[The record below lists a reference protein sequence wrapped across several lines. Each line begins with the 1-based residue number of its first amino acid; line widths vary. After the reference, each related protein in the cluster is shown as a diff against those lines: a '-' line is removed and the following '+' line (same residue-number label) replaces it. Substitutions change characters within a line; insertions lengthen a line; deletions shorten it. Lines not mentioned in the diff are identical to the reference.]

1 LLLISQDGG
10 RCWEMWFVGE
20 SEVVA
25 LRWLFQRES
34 ENHRGLLAGLAVSGS
49 FLQQF
54 LNFLNPE
61 SLVVSAFLHFL
72 FGDDFFHFKL
82 LERDLGISFFH
93 RFEFLLH
100 CHFVGTTFPVTNF
113 SRILKLSLISV
124 VFPEDACQFTY

>member
-1 LLLISQDGG
+1 MVFQDILLLISQDGG
-10 RCWEMWFVGE
+10 RCWERWFVGG
-20 SEVVA
+20 SDVVA

-34 ENHRGLLAGLAVSGS
+34 ENPRGLLAGLAVSGS

-82 LERDLGISFFH
+82 LERDLGISFPIVSNF
-93 RFEFLLH
+93 FYTVTSLEPLFL
-100 CHFVGTTFPVTNF
+100 
-113 SRILKLSLISV
+113 
-124 VFPEDACQFTY
+124 